1 MVKLAELAKP
11 ALALN
16 PQEDSQFQKALMEVK
31 QSVKT
36 QKKRGKLKRG
46 IIYLGHLPSTLTK
59 KHIYDYFTQFGT
71 VSRFRLSR
79 SKQTGKRKGYG
90 FVEFEC
96 EKVAKIVAETMDNYL
111 FGERLLVC
119 KFMPPEK
126 VHKELFKQWKDPFK
140 QPSFPAVKRYNHK
153 RGRLQMLKMK
163 YRFKRKEKLL
173 RKKLAEKGTDYS
185 FPSLVLPNQKQTTS
199 KDKPSTP
206 KPKTPSGS
214 KDTQVS
220 PTPTEKLSGLPEEKR
235 KKRKRKTA
243 RKSVDSQDITPVCTP
258 TFLERRKSEV
268 TEINDDKDNEIIFK
282 QPVPTGKE
290 KGQKTPIPS
299 SSGKK
304 RKKNNQ

>member
-1 MVKLAELAKP
+1 MAKLARRAKP

-16 PQEDSQFQKALMEVK
+16 PQEDSQFQKALTEVR
-31 QSVKT
+31 QRVQT
-36 QKKRGKLKRG
+36 QKKIGKLKPG
-46 IIYLGHLPSTLTK
+46 VVYLGHLPATLTE
-59 KHIYDYFTQFGT
+59 KHVYDYFTQFGT

-79 SKQTGKRKGYG
+79 SKRTGKSKGYG

-96 EKVAKIVAETMDNYL
+96 EDVAKIVAETMDNYL
-111 FGERLLVC
+111 FGTRLLAC

-126 VHKELFKQWKDPFK
+126 VHKELFRQWKDPFK

-153 RGRLQMLKMK
+153 RGRLQMLKME

-173 RKKLAEKGTDYS
+173 RKKLAEKGIDYS
-185 FPSLVLPNQKQTTS
+185 FPSLVLPNQKQKTS

-220 PTPTEKLSGLPEEKR
+220 TEKLSGLPEEKR

-243 RKSVDSQDITPVCTP
+243 GKSVDSQDITPVCTP

-268 TEINDDKDNEIIFK
+268 TEINGDKDNEIIFK

-290 KGQKTPIPS
+290 KGQKTPTPS
-299 SSGKK
+299 RSGKK